1 MEEKKKFDL
10 NTIIGFGL
18 IFVIIMWMMYNNRN
32 TELKEQQEKAK
43 TEKAAKVA
51 AASTPKDT
59 ATTIIDTTVP
69 DSVKIQ
75 KLKGTLGS
83 FAYSAT
89 LPSAKENVTT
99 LENEFVS
106 LKIANKGGYIVEATL
121 KQYEKFKKN
130 SGQLVE
136 LIKDNN
142 ASFNL
147 QLQTKDNRVL
157 DTKELFFEPTLTK
170 VGANQI
176 LSMKLKAGANSF
188 LEYKYVLA
196 PNNYLVDF
204 DIRSQGLN
212 TVLNTSKPID
222 LEWDLKTYR
231 NEKSISYENRYA
243 EIYFEHNDGKIDYVG
258 QGNDKEENPEKTT
271 FVAFKQH
278 FFSSILLSKT
288 PFEKAK
294 LHSQNLVVDKEKD
307 TIFTKQYK
315 ATMPLAFTNGEL
327 DYKMNWY
334 YGPTDYKT
342 LKNYNRN
349 LEKIVPLGWGIFG
362 WINKFIFIPL
372 FGFLSSFMGLGI
384 AIIVFTVLIK
394 LAMSPITF
402 KSFLSQAK
410 MKVLRPEIMEIGEK
424 FKKDPMKKQQ
434 ETMKL
439 YNKAGVNPM
448 AGCIPALIQI
458 PFMYASFQFFP
469 SAFQLRQQSFLWA
482 DDLSSFDAVIS
493 WKQNIPIIS
502 SIYGNHISLF
512 PILAAIAIFFY
523 MKMTSGDQAMA
534 QPQQDGMPDMAKIM
548 KIMIYVSP
556 VMMLLFFNTYGSGLS
571 LYNFVSNLITIGIML
586 VIKRYFIDSDKIHAQ
601 IQENKTKPKTEG
613 KFQKKMREMM
623 EQAEA
628 QKQIQNKKK

>member
-1 MEEKKKFDL
+1 MEEKKFDF

-18 IFVIIMWMMYNNRN
+18 IFIIIIWMMYNGQKTSQN
-32 TELKEQQEKAK
+32 EQLEKARIAK
-43 TEKAAKVA
+43 DSIQKAKQTAPKKVA
-51 AASTPKDT
+51 LIALDSTIT
-59 ATTIIDTTVP
+59 
-69 DSVKIQ
+69 DSAKIKQ
-75 KLKGTLGS
+75 LQGTLGS
-83 FAYSAT
+83 FAYSST
-89 LPSAKENVTT
+89 LPSAKENFTT

-106 LKIANKGGYIVEATL
+106 LKIANKGGYVVEAIL
-121 KQYEKFKKN
+121 KNFEKFKKN

-142 ASFNL
+142 SSFNL

-157 DTKELFFEPTLTK
+157 NTKDLFFEPTLTK
-170 VGANQI
+170 VGENQI
-176 LSMKLKAGANSF
+176 LSMKLKAGVNEY

-196 PNNYLVDF
+196 PNKYLVDF
-204 DIRSQGLN
+204 DIQTRGLN
-212 TVLNTSKPID
+212 TILDTSKAID
-222 LEWDLKTYR
+222 LQWDLKSYR
-231 NEKSISYENRYA
+231 NERSISYENRYA
-243 EIYFEHNDGKIDYVG
+243 EIYFEYEDGKIDYVA
-258 QGNDKEENPEKTT
+258 QGNDKEENPEKAT
-271 FVAFKQH
+271 FIAYKQH
-278 FFSSILLSKT
+278 FFTSILLTKT
-288 PFEKAK
+288 PFENAK
-294 LHSQNLVVDKEKD
+294 LYSNDLVKDEKKD

-315 ATMPLAFTNGEL
+315 ATMPLAFSNGEL

-334 YGPTDYKT
+334 YGPTDYNT
-342 LKNYNRN
+342 LKSYDRN
-349 LEKIVPLGWGIFG
+349 LEKIVPLGWGVFG

-384 AIIVFTVLIK
+384 AIIIFTILIK
-394 LAMSPITF
+394 IAMSPITF

-410 MKVLRPEIMEIGEK
+410 MKVLRPEITEIGEK

-469 SAFQLRQQSFLWA
+469 SAFELRQKGFLWA
-482 DDLSSFDAVIS
+482 DDLSSFDQIF
-493 WKQNIPIIS
+493 KLPFHIPL
-502 SIYGNHISLF
+502 YGDHVSLF

-556 VMMLLFFNTYGSGLS
+556 VMMLIFFNSYGSGLS
-571 LYNFVSNLITIGIML
+571 LYNFISNLITIGIML
-586 VIKRYFIDSDKIHAQ
+586 VIKKYFIDSEKIHAQ
-601 IQENKTKPKTEG
+601 IQENKAKPKTES

-628 QKQIQNKKK
+628 QKQLQNKKK

>member
-1 MEEKKKFDL
+1 MEEKKFDF

-18 IFVIIMWMMYNNRN
+18 IFIIIIWMMYNGQKTSQNER
-32 TELKEQQEKAK
+32 LEKARIAK
-43 TEKAAKVA
+43 DSIQKAKQTAPKKVA
-51 AASTPKDT
+51 LIALDSTVT
-59 ATTIIDTTVP
+59 
-69 DSVKIQ
+69 DSAKIKQ
-75 KLKGTLGS
+75 LQGTLGS
-83 FAYSAT
+83 FAYSST
-89 LPSAKENVTT
+89 LPSAKENFTT

-106 LKIANKGGYIVEATL
+106 LKIANKGGYVVEATL
-121 KQYEKFKKN
+121 KKFEKFKKN
-130 SGQLVE
+130 SGKLVE

-142 ASFNL
+142 SSFNL

-157 DTKELFFEPTLTK
+157 NTKDLFFEPTLTK
-170 VGANQI
+170 VGENQI
-176 LSMKLKAGANSF
+176 LSMKLKAGVNEY

-196 PNNYLVDF
+196 PNKYLVDF
-204 DIRSQGLN
+204 DIQTRGLN
-212 TVLNTSKPID
+212 TILNTSKPID
-222 LEWDLKTYR
+222 LQWGLKSYR
-231 NEKSISYENRYA
+231 NERSISYENRYA
-243 EIYFEHNDGKIDYVG
+243 EIYFEYEDGKIDYVA
-258 QGNDKEENPEKTT
+258 QGNDKEENPEKAT
-271 FVAFKQH
+271 FIAYKQH
-278 FFSSILLSKT
+278 FFTSILLTKT
-288 PFEKAK
+288 PFENAK
-294 LHSQNLVVDKEKD
+294 LYSNDLVKDEKKD

-315 ATMPLAFTNGEL
+315 ATMPLAFSNGEL

-334 YGPTDYKT
+334 YGPTDYNT
-342 LKNYNRN
+342 LKSYDRN
-349 LEKIVPLGWGIFG
+349 LEKIVPLGWGVFG

-384 AIIVFTVLIK
+384 AIIIFTILIK
-394 LAMSPITF
+394 IAMSPITF

-410 MKVLRPEIMEIGEK
+410 MKVLRPEITEIGEK

-469 SAFQLRQQSFLWA
+469 SAFELRQKGFLWA
-482 DDLSSFDAVIS
+482 DDLSSFDQIF
-493 WKQNIPIIS
+493 KLPFHIPL
-502 SIYGNHISLF
+502 YGDHVSLF

-556 VMMLLFFNTYGSGLS
+556 VMMLIFFNSYGSGLS
-571 LYNFVSNLITIGIML
+571 LYNFISNLITIGIML
-586 VIKRYFIDSDKIHAQ
+586 VIKKYFIDSEKIHAQ
-601 IQENKTKPKTEG
+601 IQENKAKPKTES

-628 QKQIQNKKK
+628 QKQLKNKK

>member
-1 MEEKKKFDL
+1 MEEKKFDF

-18 IFVIIMWMMYNNRN
+18 IFVIIIWMMYNNRN
-32 TELKEQQEKAK
+32 SELKEQQEKAK
-43 TEKAAKVA
+43 TEKAAKA
-51 AASTPKDT
+51 AAAITPKETTKTITDT
-59 ATTIIDTTVP
+59 AVA

-75 KLKGTLGS
+75 KLQGTLGS

-89 LPSAKENVTT
+89 LPSATANFTT

-106 LKIANKGGYIVEATL
+106 LKIANKGGYVVEAIL
-121 KQYEKFKKN
+121 KKYERFKKN
-130 SGQLVE
+130 SGQLIE

-157 DTKELFFEPTLTK
+157 NTKDLYFEPTLTK
-170 VGANQI
+170 VGDNQI
-176 LSMKLKAGANSF
+176 LSMKLKAGANEY

-196 PNNYLVDF
+196 PNKYLVDF
-204 DIRSQGLN
+204 DIHSQGLN
-212 TVLNTSKPID
+212 TVLNASKPID
-222 LEWDLKTYR
+222 LQWDLKTYR
-231 NEKSISYENRYA
+231 NERSISYENRYA
-243 EIYFEHNDGKIDYVG
+243 EIYFEHEDGKIDYVG

-271 FVAFKQH
+271 FIAFKQH
-278 FFSSILLSKT
+278 FFSSILLTKT
-288 PFEKAK
+288 PFATAK
-294 LHSQNLVVDKEKD
+294 LHSENLVMDDKKD

-315 ATMPLAFTNGEL
+315 ATIPLAFTNGEL

-342 LKNYNRN
+342 LKNYDRN
-349 LEKIVPLGWGIFG
+349 LEKIVPLGWGVFG

-384 AIIVFTVLIK
+384 AIIIFTILIK
-394 LAMSPITF
+394 IAMSPITF

-469 SAFQLRQQSFLWA
+469 SAFELRQKGFLWA
-482 DDLSSFDAVIS
+482 DDLSSFDQIF
-493 WKQNIPIIS
+493 KLPFNIPL
-502 SIYGNHISLF
+502 YGDHVSLF

-556 VMMLLFFNTYGSGLS
+556 VMMLIFFNSYGSGLS
-571 LYNFVSNLITIGIML
+571 LYNFISNLITIGIML
-586 VIKRYFIDSDKIHAQ
+586 VIKRYFINSEKIHAQ
-601 IQENKTKPKTEG
+601 IQENKTKVKTES

-628 QKQIQNKKK
+628 QKQLQNKKK